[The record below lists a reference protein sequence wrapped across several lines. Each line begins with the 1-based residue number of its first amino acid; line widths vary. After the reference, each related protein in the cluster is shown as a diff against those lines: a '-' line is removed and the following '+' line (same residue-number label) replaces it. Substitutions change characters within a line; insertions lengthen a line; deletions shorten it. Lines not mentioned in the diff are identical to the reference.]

1 MKHARATAIA
11 ASFAAAALVSGI
23 GASSGGAKSGVAS
36 LRFYER
42 PGPTTIV
49 DNTPKGKKA
58 GRGDIILYTN
68 PVFDRQGTQVGTDHG
83 VCTVLNASQSQCDA
97 TLVLPKG
104 QIVTHGVEGART
116 NFEIAVLGGT
126 GSYAGVRGT
135 MTAKPIKDGG
145 STILISLL

>member
-1 MKHARATAIA
+1 MKHARATAMA

-23 GASSGGAKSGVAS
+23 CASSGGASSGVAS

-49 DNTPKGKKA
+49 DNAPKGKKA
-58 GRGDIILYTN
+58 GRGDLILYAN

-83 VCTVLNASQSQCDA
+83 VCTVLSVGQSQCDA

-104 QIVTHGVEGART
+104 QIVTHGVGART
-116 NFEIAVLGGT
+116 SFEVAVLGGT
-126 GSYAGVRGT
+126 GAYAGARGT
-135 MTAKPIKDGG
+135 MTAHPIKDGA